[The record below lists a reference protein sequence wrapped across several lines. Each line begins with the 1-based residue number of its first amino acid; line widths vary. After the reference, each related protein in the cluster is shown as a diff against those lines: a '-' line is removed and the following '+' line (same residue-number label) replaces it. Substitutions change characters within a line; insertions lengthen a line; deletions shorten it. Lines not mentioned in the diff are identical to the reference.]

1 MAGDHIVWPRA
12 STRRSS
18 WLKSAPRRQLMTL
31 AIRPGN
37 QAPRTLS
44 RRGILIVYTRCSV
57 ETKVQK
63 WGNSLGVRIPRAL
76 AADVRLRPGTSV
88 RISAE
93 DESIVIRPLDR
104 PTVTLGDMLKR
115 VTRANLHHE
124 VDTGEPRGNERS

>member
-1 MAGDHIVWPRA
+1 M
-12 STRRSS
+12 
-18 WLKSAPRRQLMTL
+18 
-31 AIRPGN
+31 
-37 QAPRTLS
+37 
-44 RRGILIVYTRCSV
+44 

-104 PTVTLGDMLKR
+104 PTVTLADLLKR
-115 VTRANLHHE
+115 VTRANLHDE